1 MGEFTIDVI
10 FTPDHTKGGVC
21 FCIEDMIFTGDTLLE
36 GHIGCVDLP
45 GGNKLILKESL
56 IMISKLPK

>member
-1 MGEFTIDVI
+1 
-10 FTPDHTKGGVC
+10 
-21 FCIEDMIFTGDTLLE
+21 MIFTGDTLLE

-56 IMISKLPK
+56 IMISKLPKEFKVFPGLAFSLENFVPVLC